1 MEINKQSVF
10 KLSFTVPLMAL
21 DGGMRIE
28 EAKFDFNVQAEN
40 EEEALQK
47 LHSYL
52 GNVLVQ
58 INEELSS
65 IIKRRFQ

>member
-1 MEINKQSVF
+1 MEINQHKIF

-28 EAKFDFNVQAEN
+28 EAKFDFNVQANTEK
-40 EEEALQK
+40 EALEKMQG
-47 LHSYL
+47 YL

-58 INEELSS
+58 IKEELNP
-65 IIKRRFQ
+65 IKKT